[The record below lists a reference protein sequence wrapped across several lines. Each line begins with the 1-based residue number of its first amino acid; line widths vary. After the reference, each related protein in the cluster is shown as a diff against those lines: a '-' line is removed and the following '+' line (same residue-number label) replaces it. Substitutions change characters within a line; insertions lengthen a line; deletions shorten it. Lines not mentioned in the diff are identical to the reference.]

1 MRVPTRF
8 RFLLVLAILA
18 SSARAGITL
27 PYLIADHMVVQRG
40 LPVHVW
46 GKADPGEAV
55 VVSFRGDE
63 RRSTT
68 DALGRWSV
76 HLPPGDAGGPFEM
89 TIRGATVQT
98 LKDVLVG

>member
-8 RFLLVLAILA
+8 RFLLALATLA
-18 SSARAGITL
+18 CSARAAVTL

-46 GKADPGEAV
+46 GKADPGETV
-55 VVSFRGDE
+55 TVSFRGNE
-63 RRSTT
+63 RRSTA

-89 TIRGATVQT
+89 TIRGATVQP
-98 LKDVLVG
+98 